1 VNYPSEGGIEM
12 TKAQFDKVP
21 KDYRGTEKI
30 KATTEVAA
38 HRVRC
43 AMGCFVKKTGNEGHY
58 YFNVFI
64 TDAKRVDPPKNQTTA
79 QDTAPVTFERK
90 LEMPQA
96 KTVAADAQ
104 NSTPEKQ
111 AEAEQIAA
119 MRKTLKA
126 GVQVVTAPQ
135 LFPTPAPLAAEIVQ
149 MAEIE
154 AGMTVLEPS
163 AGTGNLLQAIR
174 EATAGEAVRT
184 AVEINGKLCEQLKA
198 QESGADV
205 HQADFLT
212 LSPETFRR
220 FDRVVMNPPFAN
232 AEGIK
237 HIEHALKFL
246 KAGSKLVEICAGG
259 PRQAERLGA
268 LARQMG
274 GTFEN
279 LPEGSFVASGT
290 NVRAAVFA
298 VTTAQAMSAA
308 A

>member
-1 VNYPSEGGIEM
+1 M

-212 LSPETFRR
+212 LSPETFESTR
-220 FDRVVMNPPFAN
+220 N
-232 AEGIK
+232 
-237 HIEHALKFL
+237 
-246 KAGSKLVEICAGG
+246 
-259 PRQAERLGA
+259 Q
-268 LARQMG
+268 
-274 GTFEN
+274 
-279 LPEGSFVASGT
+279 
-290 NVRAAVFA
+290 
-298 VTTAQAMSAA
+298 
-308 A
+308 